1 MAKSYVRKSAPRTE
15 PRFTIAT
22 LEKLAADMKS
32 GAVPL
37 SRTVISDE
45 IVTGLRA
52 IVRNT
57 GSISYHVQ
65 YHVGDA
71 RPWIALG
78 DHPELTISDARNL
91 ARTIVALGDIGIDVT
106 EGLHKRLM
114 RELKRD
120 GIKWRPK

>member
-22 LEKLAADMKS
+22 LKKLAADMKS

-52 IVRNT
+52 IIRNT

-78 DHPELTISDARNL
+78 
-91 ARTIVALGDIGIDVT
+91 GIGIDVT

-120 GIKWRPK
+120 GIKWRPR